1 MRLQTLSKKYRNM
14 TLEADVMVQ
23 ILEDVVEKSLE
34 DTAIY
39 RQNIR
44 GNKGSS
50 EMATESRKS

>member
-1 MRLQTLSKKYRNM
+1 M